1 MSPSI
6 QFIVNLRANM
16 KLAAVCL
23 LIAASVA
30 LATAQGTMH
39 CRVPICDNHD
49 GTLTFWP
56 DPRTKN
62 LLGVHSEFLRRLGS
76 LPTTLLL
83 RILLRLHVTSLYSPG
98 KLVANL
104 HRSLQSVPVYRWS
117 ATAAESLKIW
127 GKNVE
132 KCRSDWH

>member
-30 LATAQGTMH
+30 LAAAQGTMH

-56 DPRTKN
+56 DPEPRTYWVCILN
-62 LLGVHSEFLRRLGS
+62 SYGDWGAFQQRCSCGYYFDFTLQACIPPESWSPTCTEVYNPFPCIAEAPLLQKV
-76 LPTTLLL
+76 
-83 RILLRLHVTSLYSPG
+83 
-98 KLVANL
+98 
-104 HRSLQSVPVYRWS
+104 
-117 ATAAESLKIW
+117 
-127 GKNVE
+127 
-132 KCRSDWH
+132 